1 MQYHN
6 PTAFSFASDNYSGV
20 HPHILKAISLANGG
34 HQSAYGYDNYSQKM
48 TQLVAELCGQNVAC
62 YTTFNGTGANVLALS
77 AMLPRAGAVLCASN
91 AHIVN
96 DEGNAVEYVAGV
108 RSVIVPS
115 TDGKLYA
122 QEIANYLSDSEHNP
136 NIGAVYISQIT
147 ELGTCYSLA
156 ELKNLA
162 DECHKHGL
170 YLYVDGARL
179 ANAMAYLGCTLADFV
194 ATGVD
199 MFSLG
204 GTKNGL
210 MMGEILVIAN
220 PTLNK
225 QIKHLRKI
233 HLQLSSKMRFISAQF
248 VEWLESGLWLTLA
261 RHSNEIAE
269 YFYNNIKDLD
279 GVDIIHPV
287 QSNAIFAKLP
297 EHTIAPLQAKFPF
310 YVWQNPNMVRLMTSF
325 DSTKEQVDEF
335 VGALRALLQ

>member
-1 MQYHN
+1 MHPLHN
-6 PTAFSFASDNYSGV
+6 QEKFSFASDNYSGV
-20 HPHILKAISLANGG
+20 HPRILQAISLANGG
-34 HQSAYGYDNYSQKM
+34 HQSAYGYDDYSQKM
-48 TQLVAELCGQNVAC
+48 ARLIEDLCGQKAVC

-115 TDGKLYA
+115 TDGKIYA
-122 QEIANYLSDSEHNP
+122 HQIADYLSNSEHNP
-136 NIGAVYISQIT
+136 NIGAVYISQVT
-147 ELGTCYSLA
+147 ELGTCYSLD

-162 DECHKHGL
+162 NECHKHGL

-179 ANAMAYLGCTLADFV
+179 ANAIAYLGCTLADFV

-210 MMGEILVIAN
+210 MMGELLVIIN
-220 PTLNK
+220 PNLNK

-233 HLQLSSKMRFISAQF
+233 HLQLGSKTRFISAQF
-248 VEWLESGLWLTLA
+248 VEWLESGLWLDLA
-261 RHSNEIAE
+261 RHSNEMAE

-279 GVDIIHPV
+279 GIEVLHSV

-297 EHTIAPLQAKFPF
+297 EHTIAPLQAKSPF
-310 YVWQNPNMVRLMTSF
+310 YVWQTPNTVRLMTSF
-325 DSTKEQVDEF
+325 DSTKEQVDTF
-335 VGALRALLQ
+335 VEELKILL